1 MLLSMRM
8 IRIIP
13 EHLPRSQESG
23 RIDILPLQAAE
34 KQRQTPFAHGTP
46 QRNQNESIE
55 VIIMKTLQEF
65 YKEIIADDEL
75 KKAFAEA
82 AKENKVIEFAKEHGV
97 EATIDDIKA
106 FLEEQR
112 TQEKEL
118 SPEELENAAGGTCNG
133 QTAGEAAVSVAT
145 LLGCAMWFFM
155 SNIESDSG
163 YAHNGQW
170 TDTDGRLCTVDGGD
184 KSKRNKK

>member
-1 MLLSMRM
+1 
-8 IRIIP
+8 
-13 EHLPRSQESG
+13 
-23 RIDILPLQAAE
+23 
-34 KQRQTPFAHGTP
+34 
-46 QRNQNESIE
+46 
-55 VIIMKTLQEF
+55 MKTLQEL
-65 YKEIIADDEL
+65 YNEVIGSEEL
-75 KKAFAEA
+75 KKEFAEA
-82 AKENKVIEFAKEHGV
+82 AKDGKALDFIKTHGV
-97 EATIDDIKA
+97 DASADEIKA
-106 FLEEQR
+106 FFDGLVKKD
-112 TQEKEL
+112 KEL
-118 SPEELENAAGGTCNG
+118 SADELENAAGGTCNG